1 MTTGAPAHILV
12 IDDDVDFLEYVGI
25 VLRSAGYVVD
35 TATNAER
42 GLQAMKQKRPDL
54 VIADVMMS
62 MSMDGLVIDHQMA
75 QDPGL
80 RDVPLLMVSAIVS
93 DGDTFLDRT
102 PETRRYAGLMR
113 KPLDPAALLRTVA
126 ELVANE
132 P

>member
-25 VLRSAGYVVD
+25 VLRSAGYLVE

-42 GLQAMKQKRPDL
+42 GLQAMQQTRPDL

-75 QDPGL
+75 QSPEL
-80 RDVPLLMVSAIVS
+80 RDVPLLMVSAIVA
-93 DGDTFLDRT
+93 DGDTFLNRT

-113 KPLDPAALLRTVA
+113 KPLEPTALLKRVA
-126 ELVANE
+126 DLVADQS
-132 P
+132 

>member
-1 MTTGAPAHILV
+1 MTTRGSARILV
-12 IDDDVDFLEYVGI
+12 IDDDIDFLEYVGI

-80 RDVPLLMVSAIVS
+80 RDIPLLMVSAIVS
-93 DGDTFLDRT
+93 DNDTFLKRT
-102 PETRRYAGLMR
+102 PETRHYAGLMR
-113 KPLDPAALLRTVA
+113 KPLEPAALLKRVA
-126 ELVANE
+126 ELVASE

>member
-1 MTTGAPAHILV
+1 MTAEAPAHILV

-25 VLRSAGYVVD
+25 VLRSAGYLVN

-42 GLQAMKQKRPDL
+42 GLQAMQQKRPDL

-75 QDPGL
+75 QDPRL

-93 DGDTFLDRT
+93 DGDTFLERT
-102 PETRRYAGLMR
+102 PETRHYAGLMR
-113 KPLDPAALLRTVA
+113 KPLEPAALLKRVA
-126 ELVANE
+126 ELIASD